1 VFTLIVLSVALA
13 GTAHATAETARH
25 VPPTAVPPTAV
36 PPAAV
41 QPAQP
46 APLDAAPAGV
56 GIARPLFALAAGTGE
71 KASAKTDGGAAKDGP
86 LIDINT
92 ATEEEL
98 ASLPGI
104 GEARSRSI
112 VKGRPYARKDELV
125 RRKIIP
131 QSVYDQIRDRIIAK
145 QH

>member
-1 VFTLIVLSVALA
+1 MRMLRSVLTPIVLSLALA
-13 GTAHATAETARH
+13 GTAHAAAAGHAAPEPVLSAK
-25 VPPTAVPPTAV
+25 PAVI
-36 PPAAV
+36 
-41 QPAQP
+41 
-46 APLDAAPAGV
+46 DAAPERAGV
-56 GIARPLFALAAGTGE
+56 GSALFALAAGTGE
-71 KASAKTDGGAAKDGP
+71 KASARADGAAAAAGP

-92 ATEEEL
+92 ASAEEL

-104 GEARSRSI
+104 GEARSKAI